1 MAQPIT
7 IHTDGACSGNP
18 GPGGFAAIIQIQ
30 SGQQLTVSGGDP
42 HTTNNRMELSAV
54 IEALEAIATVPTWQN
69 AQITVHS
76 DSQYVVKAFN
86 EDWISGWIKNGWR
99 TTKGLV
105 KNPDP
110 WMRLLDLVRDRDVT
124 YVWVKGHSGDPMNEA
139 CDQLAVEQALFAR
152 TQPEYWTSA
161 GNPKSRATS
170 SPPASV
176 LAPVQDEPVRN
187 NPVQNNPVQNNP
199 VQDEPGPKQ
208 PGPTRPGPVQHDPV
222 QHDPVQH
229 DPDPVQHDPVQHD
242 PVQHDPVQH
251 DAGSK
256 TTRSCRPSKEP
267 ARKRAPTTTPGTP
280 TATTGTANW
289 PIRTGTRPAARN

>member
-86 EDWISGWIKNGWR
+86 EDWISGWTKNGWR

-105 KNPDP
+105 KNPDL
-110 WMRLLDLVRDRDVT
+110 WMRLLDLVRDQDVT

-176 LAPVQDEPVRN
+176 LAPVQDD
-187 NPVQNNPVQNNP
+187 PVQNNPVLPALQGTGPEKGPDYHAGYADGYNRGSQLAHQN
-199 VQDEPGPKQ
+199 EYE
-208 PGPTRPGPVQHDPV
+208 T
-222 QHDPVQH
+222 
-229 DPDPVQHDPVQHD
+229 
-242 PVQHDPVQH
+242 
-251 DAGSK
+251 
-256 TTRSCRPSKEP
+256 CRQELALFLNTLKPETPPSFTDYSGGFHECRRQLLEFH
-267 ARKRAPTTTPGTP
+267 ARMSPNTDLPF
-280 TATTGTANW
+280 
-289 PIRTGTRPAARN
+289 